1 MNIAL
6 KAKHNRK
13 YPPIKSGSNVRV
25 LLKPSTFK
33 KSWHDRWS
41 AETYKVYGIQGRYY
55 LVNDNK
61 QKCIF
66 VTSYYWLIENLN
78 YGLMEIK

>member
-6 KAKHNRK
+6 KAKHNRL
-13 YPPIKSGSNVRV
+13 YPPLKLGSIVRI
-25 LLKPSTFK
+25 LLAPSTFK

-41 AETYKVYGIQGRYY
+41 ADTYEIIEIQGRYY

-61 QKCIF
+61 RK
-66 VTSYYWLIENLN
+66 VYTRH
-78 YGLMEIK
+78 EILLAD

>member
-6 KAKHNRK
+6 KAKHNRT
-13 YPPIKSGSNVRV
+13 YPPLKLGSLVRI

-33 KSWHDRWS
+33 KSWHDKWS
-41 AETYKVYGIQGRYY
+41 PDTYKIIGIQDKYY

-61 QKCIF
+61 KKAH
-66 VTSYYWLIENLN
+66 LRH
-78 YGLMEIK
+78 EILLVE